1 MWQNKLNGILGLC
14 VISLADLGFSD
25 SLHRILLVLT
35 GVFIAVVAFWGNSLI
50 MSNKELTER
59 SKENETSC
67 RPDL

>member
-1 MWQNKLNGILGLC
+1 MWQNKLNGILGLW
-14 VISLADLGFSD
+14 VIALAFLGFSD